1 MSYKKLEIWQLSR
14 ESVIM
19 IHSMTLTDL
28 PKHEMYELG
37 SQIRRSSESIKA
49 NIVEG
54 YGRRQ
59 YKQDF
64 IKFLVYAIAS
74 RDETIDHL
82 ETLYEVGSLQ
92 NKEKYEKIHSLLD
105 LLGKKLGHF
114 LKTVQVSHNSEK
126 NNID

>member
-1 MSYKKLEIWQLSR
+1 MEINPKDIEILLYLRRNYFFEQSAARSGYLLTGPSYWYVSGN
-14 ESVIM
+14 IM
-19 IHSMTLTDL
+19 
-28 PKHEMYELG
+28 
-37 SQIRRSSESIKA
+37 
-49 NIVEG
+49 EG
-54 YGRRQ
+54 DDRRQ

-64 IKFLVYAIAS
+64 VKFLVYAIAS